1 LGGAATKEDR
11 ELIETLFGAIGKVW
25 RADEKLFDAIAALRY
40 VGFCDFMSIMTV
52 WAQLLIFHILI
63 NLYMLRLLNSMLAGL
78 H

>member
-1 LGGAATKEDR
+1 MGGAATKEDR

-40 VGFCDFMSIMTV
+40 VGFCDFMTV